1 VPNHFIPEIKQKEDA
16 TLINLEKAQY
26 AVVRGVSRNYER
38 CIQENGVNNRIDLQ
52 LAGEQH
58 QRYCQTLQQL
68 GLTLIKVDADDNLPD
83 CCFVED
89 TAIIA
94 GETTI
99 ITRMQAPSRALE
111 TIEVKKLLANYKT
124 TKEILPP
131 GFIDGGDV
139 LRINKKIYI
148 GISERTNRE
157 AVEQV
162 RALVAKE
169 GYEVI
174 PVEIKGTLHL
184 KTVCTYLGEGVM
196 VIASGHFEQNVFA
209 GYKKITVP
217 GEEAYS
223 ANCLAVNGKVI
234 VPGGYPR
241 TREYIEKEGFKT
253 VEVDISEFRKGNG
266 GLTCL
271 SIIF

>member
-1 VPNHFIPEIKQKEDA
+1 MNA
-16 TLINLEKAQY
+16 EKAHF
-26 AVVRGVSRNYER
+26 AVVRGVSGNYDR
-38 CIQENGVNNRIDLQ
+38 CIQENGHHNKIDFQ
-52 LAGEQH
+52 LAREQH
-58 QRYCQTLQQL
+58 QQYCQTLQQL

-83 CCFVED
+83 CCFIED

-94 GETTI
+94 GETAI

-111 TIEVKKLLANYKT
+111 TTEVKKLLANYKT

-139 LRINKKIYI
+139 LRINKQIYI
-148 GISERTNRE
+148 GISERTNSE

-162 RALVAKE
+162 KTLVTGA

-184 KTVCTYLGEGVM
+184 KTACTYLGEGVM
-196 VIASGHFEQNVFA
+196 LIASGHFDQSVFTA
-209 GYKKITVP
+209 YKKITVP
-217 GEEAYS
+217 EEEAYS

-234 VPGGYPR
+234 VPGGYTR